1 MGKSRGSH
9 PVLTDEEREVL
20 SRLARRHKTSQRLAQ
35 RAKIVLHAADGLND
49 TEIAT
54 ALGTSRIAVGRWRR
68 RFLEQR
74 LDGLHD
80 EPRPGTPRKVSDEQ
94 IEALIVKTLET
105 KPRGAT
111 EWSTR
116 LMAKKTG
123 LSQSTVSRVWRAFG
137 LAPHREETF
146 KLSNDPYFVEKVRDV
161 VGLYL
166 EPPNRA
172 LVLSVD
178 EKSQIQALNRT
189 QPLIPLT
196 PGQARRRTHDYERHG
211 TTSLFAA
218 LDVATGRVIGKC
230 YRQHRAKEF
239 LNFLRLV
246 DSEVPEGLD
255 VHLIVDNLS
264 THKTAAVLRWFAR
277 HPRFHV
283 HYTPTYSSWL
293 NQVERWFALL
303 TQRQL
308 RRGSHTSVRAL
319 ESAIYEFI
327 EVHNEEP
334 KPFTW
339 TKSAEQIFKS
349 VSRFCTRTIA
359 LSDARPCS
367 KTSDSGH

>member
-1 MGKSRGSH
+1 MGKSRGNH
-9 PVLTDEEREVL
+9 PVLTADEREAL
-20 SRLARRHKTSQRLAQ
+20 ERLVRRQKTSQRLAL
-35 RAKIVLHAADGLND
+35 RARIVLEAADGLND
-49 TEIAT
+49 TEIA
-54 ALGTSRIAVGRWRR
+54 SRLRTGRLTVGRWRR
-68 RFLEQR
+68 RFIEKR
-74 LDGLHD
+74 VDGLHD
-80 EPRPGTPRKVSDEQ
+80 EPRPGAPRRVSDEQ
-94 IEALIVKTLET
+94 VEALIVKTLES
-105 KPRGAT
+105 KPKGAT

-116 LMAKKTG
+116 LMAEKTG

-146 KLSNDPYFVEKVRDV
+146 KLSNDPYFIEKVRDV
-161 VGLYL
+161 VGLYM

-196 PGQARRRTHDYERHG
+196 PGQAKRRTHDYERHG

-239 LNFLRLV
+239 LRFLRLL
-246 DSEVPEGLD
+246 DSEIAEDLD

-264 THKTAAVLRWFAR
+264 THKTATVMRWFAR

-308 RRGSHTSVRAL
+308 RRGSHVSVRAL

-327 EVHNEEP
+327 EVHNENP
-334 KPFTW
+334 RPFTW
-339 TKSAEQIFKS
+339 TKSADQIFKS
-349 VSRFCTRTIA
+349 LGRFCERTIA
-359 LSDARPCS
+359 LGDGRS
-367 KTSDSGH
+367 